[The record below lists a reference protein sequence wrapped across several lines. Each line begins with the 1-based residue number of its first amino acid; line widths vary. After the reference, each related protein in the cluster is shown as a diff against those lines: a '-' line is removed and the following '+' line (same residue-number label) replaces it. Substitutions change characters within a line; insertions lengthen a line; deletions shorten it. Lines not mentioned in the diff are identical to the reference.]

1 MRNLRAWLEHSRRLR
16 IGSMTTLLVILVLSI
31 FVAPVLL
38 PPNTVAGQIVEDI
51 LISLILLS
59 GALAV
64 IDRRAGFLP
73 LAVVAVVVIVVRWSA
88 WVLPVTMHET
98 WRAEGLL
105 FAFALLAGV
114 FSMKVFGQGATVWDR
129 ICGAIVLYM
138 LVGVI
143 WAVAYEIVNLY
154 MPHAY
159 AGMGQDNEA
168 NRWSWIY
175 FSFTTLTTVGYG
187 DITPVSRL
195 ARSLSNL
202 EALIGQ
208 LYPAIVI
215 ARMVSLPTP
224 ATPSARGPIN
234 SRWRG

>member
-1 MRNLRAWLEHSRRLR
+1 MA
-16 IGSMTTLLVILVLSI
+16 TLLVILVLSI
-31 FVAPVLL
+31 FVAPVAL
-38 PPNTVAGQIVEDI
+38 PPDTMAGQIVEDV

-64 IDRRAGFLP
+64 VDRRGAFLP
-73 LAVVAVVVIVVRWSA
+73 LAIVAVVVIVVRWTS
-88 WVLPVTMHET
+88 WVLPGVMHAT
-98 WRAEGLL
+98 WRAEALL
-105 FAFALLAGV
+105 FAFTLLAGV
-114 FSMKVFGQGATVWDR
+114 ISMKVFGKGATVWDR
-129 ICGAIVLYM
+129 ICGAVGLYM
-138 LVGVI
+138 LLGVI

-154 MPHAY
+154 VPHAY
-159 AGMGQDNEA
+159 AGMGQDNDN

-195 ARSLSNL
+195 ARSLSNM

-208 LYPAIVI
+208 LYPAVVL
-215 ARMVSLPTP
+215 ARMVSLPAST
-224 ATPSARGPIN
+224 TPSVRGPIN